1 MRATRTLLRAVG
13 IVTRLTHRP
22 AAACDNTSRRAV
34 ASFSTTLAG
43 ARRRR
48 DGGDAQRIMPALVR
62 VSSLTDDADFD
73 GVVPLLVE
81 KLTNVIRAVDG
92 ANPVAVVTSRN
103 DDAARGMTRR
113 RLEHQS
119 GAVTLFPDLPSALS
133 ATTTR
138 ERGQAVSNPAIDD
151 INTTPSSPGTS
162 TSTT

>member
-1 MRATRTLLRAVG
+1 
-13 IVTRLTHRP
+13 
-22 AAACDNTSRRAV
+22 
-34 ASFSTTLAG
+34 
-43 ARRRR
+43 
-48 DGGDAQRIMPALVR
+48 MPALVR

-92 ANPVAVVTSRN
+92 SNPVAVVTSRN

-133 ATTTR
+133 AN
-138 ERGQAVSNPAIDD
+138 ERAAGGE
-151 INTTPSSPGTS
+151 SPGRDRHQS
-162 TSTT
+162 VRSEGI